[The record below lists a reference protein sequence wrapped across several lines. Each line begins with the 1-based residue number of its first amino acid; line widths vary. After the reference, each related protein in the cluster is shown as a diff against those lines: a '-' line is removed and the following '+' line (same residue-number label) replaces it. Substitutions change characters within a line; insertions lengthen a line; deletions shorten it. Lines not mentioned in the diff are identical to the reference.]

1 MKRPFYLFIIVF
13 LFKQNIQAQD
23 LPVVKLATLNG
34 KEYSTNQLNETTNQ
48 PIILSFWATWCVPCI
63 NELSAINDQLD
74 IWKKTIK
81 FNVYAIATDDSRTI
95 KRVEPLVNGK
105 DWAFN
110 VLLDK
115 NQDFKRALNI
125 TGIPYT
131 IIVKNGKII
140 YRHLGYVDGD
150 ENEIFKILKENQ

>member
-1 MKRPFYLFIIVF
+1 MKIFFNLLIIVF
-13 LFKQNIQAQD
+13 IVKQNIQAQD

-34 KEYSTNQLNETTNQ
+34 KEYSTNQLNEVKNQ
-48 PIILSFWATWCVPCI
+48 PVVLSFWATWCIPCI

-74 IWKKTIK
+74 SWKKIIK
-81 FNVYAIATDDSRTI
+81 FNLYAIATDDSRTI

-105 DWAFN
+105 DWAFS

-131 IIVKNGKII
+131 IIIKNGKII